1 MAGANAPGMG
11 QGSPLADRTRR
22 RRGGLLGLLLADK
35 KFAVALACI
44 TAGFGGLSLGLPKFW
59 VVTPDGFTPVLR
71 VSLLDMVQAR
81 MLSRSARR
89 LDTEGRPSEALQAW
103 TGALGNHP
111 ANVENLRSFVDFVLN
126 REGLERRWLRIGAQQ
141 SQWMVALV
149 GTNDSGAVEL
159 AGRMCL
165 RAGMTDIAWMYLNT
179 TNRSISMSAA
189 RGLAEAAFK
198 TGRLKEFAQAWEVH
212 REAMQ
217 GDPSLG
223 LYRAAWLALAGKPA
237 EQAPSMAILDQA
249 TRNPDLKVLALRL
262 RSIVEAE
269 RLDVEAFER
278 SFEELRSMRQDEL
291 EDHARSWLVFEVA
304 GRHATAVARAT
315 AYAIPPETGERAT
328 LLLRTWS
335 MLRLESLAAS
345 FSRNQLD
352 GFASDPNTWLL
363 SSQMLVANQ
372 DWDEVRSVAA
382 RMKTN
387 PFLSRVFAGYS
398 DFLEG
403 LCENATGRVERAR
416 DSFKRLLDRMP
427 SEPSL
432 AMDAANTLD
441 RIGFRSEAR
450 EVLKRVESTF
460 GTSAQYW
467 FAMGRLAWQQRDHAA
482 LLAAADKAYSLDPE
496 RLDNVNNLAAALLIN
511 RTRPAEAVQLTLQV
525 IQKATYQHAS
535 YLNHAFALVRNGRTV
550 EARKILDD
558 LPLSALTNEER
569 TFWRLA
575 AVELEFSEGNLSMVA
590 KHLPDISQDFL
601 YPIQKTWLEEV
612 AKQVAAPNP

>member
-35 KFAVALACI
+35 KFAVALVCI
-44 TAGFGGLSLGLPKFW
+44 TASIGGLSLGLPKVW

-71 VSLLDMVQAR
+71 VSLLDMAQAR

-89 LDTEGRPSEALQAW
+89 LDAEGRPSEALQAW
-103 TGALGNHP
+103 TSALGNHP
-111 ANVENLRSFVDFVLN
+111 AHLGNLRSFVDFTLN

-149 GTNDSGAVEL
+149 GTNDSQAVEL

-165 RAGMTDIAWMYLNT
+165 KAGMTDIAWMYLNT

-198 TGRLKEFAQAWEVH
+198 TGRLKEFAAAWEIH
-212 REAMQ
+212 QDAMQ

-223 LYRAAWLALAGKPA
+223 LYRAAWLALAGKPI

-291 EDHARSWLVFEVA
+291 EDHSRAWLVLEAA
-304 GRHATAVARAT
+304 GRHASAVARAT

-416 DSFKRLLDRMP
+416 DSFKMLLDRMP

-467 FAMGRLAWQQRDHAA
+467 FAMGRLAWEQRDHAA

-558 LPLSALTNEER
+558 LPLSVLTNEER

>member
-1 MAGANAPGMG
+1 MVDGNAPELE
-11 QGSPLADRTRR
+11 QGPPLEDQTLR
-22 RRGGLLGLLLADK
+22 RRGGLLGVLLADR
-35 KFAVALACI
+35 KFAVALACMAASI
-44 TAGFGGLSLGLPKFW
+44 GGLGLGLPKAW

-89 LDTEGRPSEALQAW
+89 LEAEGRPSEALIAW
-103 TGALGNHP
+103 TGALGNQP
-111 ANVENLRSFVDFVLN
+111 ANVGNLRSFVESVLKQ
-126 REGLERRWLRIGAQQ
+126 EGPERRWLNMGAQQ

-149 GTNDSGAVEL
+149 GTNDLGAVEL

-165 RAGMTDIAWMYLNT
+165 KAGMTDVAWMYLNT

-198 TGRLKEFAQAWEVH
+198 TGRLKEFAEAWEIH
-212 REAMQ
+212 RNAME

-223 LYRAAWLALAGKPA
+223 LYRAAYLALAGKPT
-237 EQAPSMAILDQA
+237 EQSPNMAILDQA

-291 EDHARSWLVFEVA
+291 EDHSRAWLMLDAA

-315 AYAIPPETGERAT
+315 AYAVPPETGERAT

-335 MLRLESLAAS
+335 ILRLESLAAS

-352 GFASDPNTWLL
+352 GFGSDPNTWFLC
-363 SSQMLVANQ
+363 SQMLAANQ

-382 RMKTN
+382 RLRKN

-416 DSFKRLLDRMP
+416 DSFRRLLDRMP
-427 SEPSL
+427 PEPSL

-441 RIGFRSEAR
+441 RVGFQSEAR
-450 EVLKRVESTF
+450 EVFKRMESNF
-460 GTSAQYW
+460 STSAQYW
-467 FAMGRLAWQQRDHAA
+467 FAMGRLAWKQRDHAA
-482 LLAAADKAYSLDPE
+482 MLAAADKAYSLDPE
-496 RLDNVNNLAAALLIN
+496 SLDNINNLAAALLIN

-535 YLNHAFALVRNGRTV
+535 YLNHAFALMRNGRTV

-575 AVELEFSEGNLSMVA
+575 AVELEFSEGNFSMVA
-590 KHLPDISQDFL
+590 KHLPDISRDFL
-601 YPIQKTWLEEV
+601 YPIQKIWLEAV